1 MTFLID
7 EGRDTLETT
16 AQRRQFTLERLD
28 KTTRELQQQHVRDER
43 AAGASIDSLAK
54 RAGVTRA
61 TIYSWLEK

>member
-1 MTFLID
+1 MTFMID

-28 KTTRELQQQHVRDER
+28 KTTRELQQHVRDER